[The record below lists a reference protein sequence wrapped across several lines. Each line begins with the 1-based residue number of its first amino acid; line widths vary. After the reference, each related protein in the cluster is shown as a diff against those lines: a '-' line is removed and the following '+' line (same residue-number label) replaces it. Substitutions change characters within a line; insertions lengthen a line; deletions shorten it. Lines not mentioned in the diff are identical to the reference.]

1 MQARSEFGAT
11 AHNESTSGRSGPGA
25 GSFKSKKPLAVIATP
40 DLELWAQLG
49 PMLESTVALR
59 HADSLSSAASMFKPG
74 ARTILV
80 ADLRGLSPED
90 FAPISASAHNPVV
103 IAIRD
108 GASAGMVDQL
118 MLEGAIQALV
128 DTPIESAAM
137 LRAINDAARISSTSD
152 ALSAMNAPAA
162 DSSGGGEEKS
172 SKSPVMLIGIVAAVL
187 AAAGG
192 AWFFLK
198 GGDQA
203 PASGTAAPADTAA
216 PAAAAPAAGAKPA
229 AAPSAPVGTLDE
241 VLEKARLAMDERRY
255 IEPNKN
261 NALEYFRQVLVMDP
275 GNAEATEGLKRLGG
289 LLIARARTAL
299 DERRFDNA
307 LAELEAARSIDPSD
321 QRLVEVDAR
330 LDSMRAQTALA
341 QIQATLAA
349 QNFDRAQT
357 LLESAEKDALL
368 PPAQIAQLKRDL
380 DGKRKSFTIARLVA
394 SAEARLNS
402 GRLVTPAGD
411 SAKDAIKDLR
421 EAGASSEL
429 ISRLNNDLNQR
440 LLAVARDAAGKGDQA
455 AMQAAL
461 NAARENGVSSASL
474 NAVSR
479 EITAAAQKQQRTNE
493 DIARFAKAAQDRLAA
508 GNLVTPAGDS
518 AASNA
523 ERLRQLDPRSPV
535 TVQVVRDV
543 RARLVSEARA
553 RLTAG
558 RPSDAAPLIDAA
570 DSLGGDSD
578 LGELRAALTAA
589 EQKLAAAAA
598 APKLPPLKMTR
609 PPKPKY
615 PASAKGV
622 EGWVRVEFYVTP
634 EGRTERVRVL
644 SSEPA
649 GVFDAAAV
657 DAMESARFEEFDWTE
672 SRLAVQRIVF
682 KPE

>member
-1 MQARSEFGAT
+1 MQARSELGASVQ
-11 AHNESTSGRSGPGA
+11 NESNSGRSNPGA

-40 DLELWAQLG
+40 DLDLWAQLG

-59 HADSLSSAASMFKPG
+59 HADSLASAANLFKPG
-74 ARTILV
+74 TRTILV
-80 ADLRGLSPED
+80 ADLRGLNPED
-90 FAPISASAHNPVV
+90 FAPISASPHNPVV

-137 LRAINDAARISSTSD
+137 LRAVSDAARVSSMAD
-152 ALSAMNAPAA
+152 ALSAVTAPASS
-162 DSSGGGEEKS
+162 SSGGEEEKS
-172 SKSPVMLIGIVAAVL
+172 SKSPVMLVGIVAAVL

-192 AWFFLK
+192 AWFFMNK
-198 GGDQA
+198 GKEA
-203 PASGTAAPADTAA
+203 PAAD
-216 PAAAAPAAGAKPA
+216 AAAAPNA
-229 AAPSAPVGTLDE
+229 AAPAGAPAAGGKAAAAAPVGTLDE

-255 IEPNKN
+255 IEPAKN
-261 NALEYFRQVLVMDP
+261 NALEHFRQVLVMDA
-275 GNAEATEGLKRLGG
+275 GNAEATEGLNRLGG

-307 LAELEAARSIDPSD
+307 LAELEAARSINPND

-349 QNFDRAQT
+349 QNFERAQA

-380 DGKRKSFTIARLVA
+380 DSKRKSVTISRLA
-394 SAEARLNS
+394 SAAEARLNS
-402 GRLVTPAGD
+402 GRLVAPAGD

-421 EAGASSEL
+421 EAGASNEL
-429 ISRLNNDLNQR
+429 VSRLNNDLNQR
-440 LLAVARDAAGKGDQA
+440 LMAAARDAAAKGDQA
-455 AMQAAL
+455 AMTAML
-461 NAARENGVSSASL
+461 TAARENGVSSAAL
-474 NAVSR
+474 NAAQR
-479 EITAAAQKQQRTNE
+479 EITAATQKQQRTNE
-493 DIARFAKAAQDRLAA
+493 DIARFAKAAQDRMAA
-508 GNLVTPAGDS
+508 GNLITPAGDS

-523 ERLRQLDPRSPV
+523 ERLRQLDPRHA
-535 TVQVVRDV
+535 TTLQVVRDV
-543 RARLVSEARA
+543 RARLLTEARA

-570 DSLGGDSD
+570 ESLGGDAD
-578 LGELRAALTAA
+578 LGELRASLAAA

-644 SSEPA
+644 TSEPA

>member
-1 MQARSEFGAT
+1 V
-11 AHNESTSGRSGPGA
+11 HNESNGGRSSPGA

-40 DLELWAQLG
+40 DLDLWAQLG

-59 HADSLSSAASMFKPG
+59 HADSLSTAASLFKPG
-74 ARTILV
+74 TRTILV
-80 ADLRGLSPED
+80 ADLRGMNPED
-90 FAPISASAHNPVV
+90 FAPITSSPHNPVV

-108 GASAGMVDQL
+108 SASAGMVDQL

-128 DTPIESAAM
+128 DTPVESAAM
-137 LRAINDAARISSTSD
+137 LRAVNDAARISSTSD

-162 DSSGGGEEKS
+162 ESSGGGEEKS
-172 SKSPVMLIGIVAAVL
+172 SKSPAMLVGVVVAVL

-192 AWFFLK
+192 AWFFMK
-198 GGDQA
+198 GGDKA
-203 PASGTAAPADTAA
+203 PAADV
-216 PAAAAPAAGAKPA
+216 AAAPAASDAATPAASATTA
-229 AAPSAPVGTLDE
+229 AAPAAPVGTLDE

-255 IEPNKN
+255 IEPAKN
-261 NALEYFRQVLVMDP
+261 NALEYFRQVLVIDP
-275 GNAEATEGLKRLGG
+275 GNAEATESMKRLGG
-289 LLIARARTAL
+289 LLIGRARTAL

-307 LAELEAARSIDPSD
+307 LAELEAARSIDPND

-330 LDSMRAQTALA
+330 LDTMRAQTALA

-349 QNFDRAQT
+349 QNFDRAQA
-357 LLESAEKDALL
+357 LLDGAEKDALL

-380 DGKRKSFTIARLVA
+380 DNRRKSVNISRLAA
-394 SAEARLNS
+394 SVEARLNS

-421 EAGASSEL
+421 EAGGSNEL
-429 ISRLNNDLNQR
+429 IARLNNDLNQR
-440 LLAVARDAAGKGDQA
+440 LLASARDAAAKGDQN

-461 NAARENGVSSASL
+461 SAARENGVSAAAV
-474 NAVSR
+474 NAANR
-479 EITAAAQKQQRTNE
+479 EITAAAAKQKATND

-508 GNLVTPAGDS
+508 GNLITPANDS

-523 ERLRQLDPRSPV
+523 ERLRQLDARHAT

-543 RARLVSEARA
+543 RARLVSEARS

-570 DSLGGDSD
+570 ESLGGDGD
-578 LGELRAALTAA
+578 LGELRTALAAA

-598 APKLPPLKMTR
+598 TPKLPPLKMTR

-615 PASAKGV
+615 PSSAKGV

-634 EGRTERVRVL
+634 EGRTERVRVM

>member
-1 MQARSEFGAT
+1 MQARSELGASV
-11 AHNESTSGRSGPGA
+11 HNESNGGRSSPGA

-40 DLELWAQLG
+40 DLDLWAQLG

-59 HADSLSSAASMFKPG
+59 HADSLSTAASLFKPG
-74 ARTILV
+74 TRTILV
-80 ADLRGLSPED
+80 ADLRGMNPED
-90 FAPISASAHNPVV
+90 FAPITSSPHNPVV

-108 GASAGMVDQL
+108 SASAGMVDQL

-128 DTPIESAAM
+128 DTPVESAAM
-137 LRAINDAARISSTSD
+137 LRAVNDAARISSTSD

-162 DSSGGGEEKS
+162 ESSGGGEEKS
-172 SKSPVMLIGIVAAVL
+172 SKSPAMLVGVVVAVL

-192 AWFFLK
+192 AWFFMK
-198 GGDQA
+198 GGDKA
-203 PASGTAAPADTAA
+203 PAADV
-216 PAAAAPAAGAKPA
+216 AAAPAASDAATPAASATTA
-229 AAPSAPVGTLDE
+229 AAPAAPVGTLDE

-255 IEPNKN
+255 IEPAKN
-261 NALEYFRQVLVMDP
+261 NALEYFRQVLVIDP
-275 GNAEATEGLKRLGG
+275 GNAEATESMKRLGG
-289 LLIARARTAL
+289 LLIGRARTAL

-307 LAELEAARSIDPSD
+307 LAELEAARSIDPND

-330 LDSMRAQTALA
+330 LDTMRAQTALA

-349 QNFDRAQT
+349 QNFDRAQA
-357 LLESAEKDALL
+357 LLDGAEKDALL

-380 DGKRKSFTIARLVA
+380 DNRRKSVNISRLAA
-394 SAEARLNS
+394 SVEARLNS

-421 EAGASSEL
+421 EAGGSNDL
-429 ISRLNNDLNQR
+429 IARLNNDLNQR
-440 LLAVARDAAGKGDQA
+440 LLASARDAAAKGDQN

-461 NAARENGVSSASL
+461 SAARENGVSAAAV
-474 NAVSR
+474 NAANR
-479 EITAAAQKQQRTNE
+479 EITAAAAKQKATND

-508 GNLVTPAGDS
+508 GNLITPANDS

-523 ERLRQLDPRSPV
+523 ERLRQLDARHAT

-543 RARLVSEARA
+543 RARLVSEARS

-570 DSLGGDSD
+570 ESLGGDGD
-578 LGELRAALTAA
+578 LGELRTALAAA

-598 APKLPPLKMTR
+598 TPKLPPLKMTR

-615 PASAKGV
+615 PSSAKGV

-634 EGRTERVRVL
+634 EGRTERVRVM

>member
-1 MQARSEFGAT
+1 MQARSELGASV
-11 AHNESTSGRSGPGA
+11 HNESNAGRSSPGA

-40 DLELWAQLG
+40 DLDLWAQLG
-49 PMLESTVALR
+49 PMLESSVALR
-59 HADSLSSAASMFKPG
+59 HADSLTSAAALFKPG
-74 ARTILV
+74 TRTILV
-80 ADLRGLSPED
+80 ADLRGLNPED
-90 FAPISASAHNPVV
+90 FAPISSSQHNPVV

-137 LRAINDAARISSTSD
+137 LRAVNDAARISSTAD
-152 ALSAMNAPAA
+152 ALSAVTAPA
-162 DSSGGGEEKS
+162 SSGGGEEKS
-172 SKSPVMLIGIVAAVL
+172 SKSPVMLAGIAAAVL
-187 AAAGG
+187 AVAGG
-192 AWFFLK
+192 AWFFLNK
-198 GGDQA
+198 GDE
-203 PASGTAAPADTAA
+203 AAPAADAGATPAA
-216 PAAAAPAAGAKPA
+216 TPAEGAAAAPAAGGKA
-229 AAPSAPVGTLDE
+229 AAAPVGTLDE
-241 VLEKARLAMDERRY
+241 VLEKARMAMDERRY
-255 IEPNKN
+255 IEPAKN
-261 NALEYFRQVLVMDP
+261 NALEHFRQVLVMDP
-275 GNAEATEGLKRLGG
+275 GNAEATEGLNRLGG

-307 LAELEAARSIDPSD
+307 LAELEAARSINPGD

-349 QNFDRAQT
+349 QNFERAQA

-380 DGKRKSFTIARLVA
+380 DGKRKSVTVSRLVA

-402 GRLVTPAGD
+402 GRLVSPAGD
-411 SAKDAIKDLR
+411 SAKDSIKDLR
-421 EAGASSEL
+421 EAGASNEL
-429 ISRLNNDLNQR
+429 VSRLNNDLNQR
-440 LLAVARDAAGKGDQA
+440 LLAAARDAASKGDQSA
-455 AMQAAL
+455 VTANLA
-461 NAARENGVSSASL
+461 AARENGVSAAAV
-474 NAVSR
+474 NAAQR
-479 EITAAAQKQQRTNE
+479 EISAAAAKLKATN
-493 DIARFAKAAQDRLAA
+493 DDVARFAKAAQDRLAS
-508 GNLVTPAGDS
+508 GNLVTPANDS

-523 ERLRQLDPRSPV
+523 ERLRQLDPRNA
-535 TVQVVRDV
+535 TTIQVVRDV

-553 RLTAG
+553 RISAG

-570 DSLGGDSD
+570 ESLGGDAD

-589 EQKLAAAAA
+589 EQKVAAAAA
-598 APKLPPLKMTR
+598 APKLPPLKMSR

-615 PASAKGV
+615 PAAAKGV

-657 DAMESARFEEFDWTE
+657 DAMENARFEEFDWTE